1 MGGIGVVLLSPG
13 IEIRQADRCFIVEA
27 VFTSRNPAQI
37 RLMKSL
43 AIEAPRFTMK
53 N

>member
-1 MGGIGVVLLSPG
+1 MLSPG

-37 RLMKSL
+37 RLMKGF